1 MVPVAPVTSITADP
15 FREVAAMC
23 RGDHGGQGLGGCGCG
38 ACEAVAAPGVGYG
51 EGAVLLGCAPGFGA
65 ASRRTIC
72 HTVGVCSVVE
82 TTTVLPTVGRSPAS
96 ASR

>member
-15 FREVAAMC
+15 FREVAPMC
-23 RGDHGGQGLGGCGCG
+23 RGDRGGQELGGSGCG
-38 ACEAVAAPGVGYG
+38 ACKAVPIPGAGYG

-82 TTTVLPTVGRSPAS
+82 TTTVLPTVAWSPAS